1 MSHTELSWFFMLTI
15 LAKVML
21 EFGTLV
27 TKCLVSFGNTYLLKK
42 LKIKAV
48 GDFKS
53 VKPNFDLIYDLTKM
67 IIVARV

>member
-42 LKIKAV
+42 SKINA
-48 GDFKS
+48 
-53 VKPNFDLIYDLTKM
+53 DLQ
-67 IIVARV
+67 VF

>member
-1 MSHTELSWFFMLTI
+1 MSLTELSWI
-15 LAKVML
+15 LLLAISAKVIL
-21 EFGTLV
+21 DFGTFV